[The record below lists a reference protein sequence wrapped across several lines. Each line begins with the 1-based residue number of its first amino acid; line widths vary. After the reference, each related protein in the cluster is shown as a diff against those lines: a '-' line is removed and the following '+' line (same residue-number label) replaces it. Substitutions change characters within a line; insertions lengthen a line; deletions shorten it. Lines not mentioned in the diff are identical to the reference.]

1 VNADYSRREF
11 VKVCA
16 LAAAS
21 IGLAPTHGQAWAAA
35 LEAGKKPSI
44 IWLHFQECTG
54 CTESL
59 LRTSHPSVSKLI
71 LDLVS
76 LDYHETLF
84 AASGAQIE
92 AALETALEE
101 QAGKFVLVVEGAIPT
116 KENGIYCQVGGRTA
130 VDSLKRCAEKA
141 GAVVAI
147 GSCASWGGVAS
158 AEPNPTG
165 ATGAP
170 QVLEGRTVVC
180 LPGCPPN
187 PYILLGT
194 VLQFATFG
202 TLPKLDDK
210 GRPLSAYARTI
221 HEDCPRRPH
230 FDAGR
235 FAGQFGDEDHRLGH
249 CLYKLGCKGPATHA
263 NCSLASFCEVPGAWP
278 VGVGHPCIGC
288 TEATV
293 AFRIPVFDTVEIEN
307 PTPPANYPPIVEHRG
322 SISPVTTG
330 VAGIIGGAAL
340 GASAVMAKWVSREHR
355 MEKTWAAVKK
365 EGKDPEKDQKS

>member
-1 VNADYSRREF
+1 MDQGYSRRDF
-11 VKVCA
+11 IKVCS

-21 IGLAPTHGQAWAAA
+21 VGLSATAGRAFAAG
-35 LEAGKKPSI
+35 LRQGGKPSI

-59 LRTSHPSVSKLI
+59 LRTSHPDVASLI
-71 LDLVS
+71 LDMVS

-101 QAGKFVLVVEGAIPT
+101 NAGKYVLVVEGAIPT
-116 KENGIYCQVGGRTA
+116 KDNGVYCQVGGRTA
-130 VDSLKRCAEKA
+130 VDSLAHCAEKA
-141 GAVVAI
+141 GAIVAI
-147 GSCASWGGVAS
+147 GSCASWGGLPS

-165 ATGAP
+165 AKGVP
-170 QVLEGRTVVC
+170 QVLGGKTVVT

-202 TLPKLDDK
+202 TLPALDKL

-230 FDAGR
+230 FDEGN
-235 FAGQFGDEDHRLGH
+235 FAEQYGDEGHRLGH
-249 CLYKLGCKGPATHA
+249 CLYKLGCKGPSTHA
-263 NCSLASFCEVPGAWP
+263 NCALSSFCEVPGAWP
-278 VGVGHPCIGC
+278 VGIGHPCFGC
-288 TEATV
+288 TEAEL
-293 AFRIPVFDTVEIEN
+293 AFRMPLHETVEIER
-307 PTPPANYPPIVEHRG
+307 PSPPETYPPIVAPQG
-322 SISPVTTG
+322 SVSPVSTG
-330 VAGIIGGAAL
+330 IFGLVGGAIL
-340 GASAVMAKWVSREHR
+340 GAGAMLAKRLSHEDHQCRVDGTE
-355 MEKTWAAVKK
+355 EQGNK
-365 EGKDPEKDQKS
+365 ESES

>member
-1 VNADYSRREF
+1 MTAEYSRRDF

-21 IGLAPTHGQAWAAA
+21 IGLAPAQGKAWAAD

-54 CTESL
+54 CTETL
-59 LRTSHPSVSKLI
+59 LRTSHPGISKLI

-92 AALETALEE
+92 QALEQALEE

-116 KENGIYCQVGGRTA
+116 RENGIYCQVGGRTA
-130 VDSLKRCAEKA
+130 VDSLKRCAAKA
-141 GAVVAI
+141 GAVVAV

-165 ATGAP
+165 AKGAP
-170 QVLEGRTVVC
+170 QVLEGKTVVAI
-180 LPGCPPN
+180 PGCPPN

-202 TLPKLDDK
+202 TLPKLDEQ
-210 GRPLSAYARTI
+210 GRPLSAFARTI

-235 FAGQFGDEDHRLGH
+235 FAGRFGDKSHRFGH

-278 VGVGHPCIGC
+278 VGIGHPCAGC
-288 TEATV
+288 TEAAIAFRVPLYETV
-293 AFRIPVFDTVEIEN
+293 AVEN
-307 PTPPANYPPIVEHRG
+307 PTPPDTYPPIVQHRG
-322 SISPVTTG
+322 SVSPVTTG
-330 VAGIIGGAAL
+330 VAGVLGGTIV
-340 GASAVMAKWVSREHR
+340 GATAVVARWLAREHK
-355 MEKTWAAVKK
+355 MAKTWAAMQK
-365 EGKDPEKDQKS
+365 EVQGKTEENQP